1 MYLHKNCY
9 YIGNH
14 GNHVSLFCTSFLS
27 MKHTTQA
34 DTTFFFFLNILLSA
48 QFIARYRV
56 VENVRLRYKCVFCPK
71 LRMFLYVCNCT

>member
-1 MYLHKNCY
+1 
-9 YIGNH
+9 
-14 GNHVSLFCTSFLS
+14 

-56 VENVRLRYKCVFCPK
+56 VENVRPDFEGPSRQLSKSSACEKNQVQ
-71 LRMFLYVCNCT
+71 